1 MDDPAS
7 PAYNQ
12 LRRLSAGARP
22 SWRSDEKMRRS
33 DVQYRLT
40 VVVDHN
46 RAPVQAGAG
55 SCIFLHTWPI
65 AGAASPG
72 CTMMDLTDV
81 EKIVTWLDPHAHPV
95 LVQLP
100 MPIAA
105 KATLAWGLPAQLP

>member
-1 MDDPAS
+1 VDDPAS
-7 PAYNQ
+7 PDYNQ
-12 LRRLSAGARP
+12 LRKLSTGARP
-22 SWRSDEKMRRS
+22 TWRSDEKMKRS
-33 DVQYRLT
+33 DVQYQLT

-81 EKIVTWLDPHAHPV
+81 EKLVTWLDPRAHPV

-100 MPIAA
+100 MAIAA
-105 KATLAWGLPAQLP
+105 KAVRGWGLSAQ